1 MYFLFFIPAPT
12 VSDVT
17 PTNSTQLSVTFSTSA
32 VDLSLQF
39 KCTARPE
46 LSGLPNRAAS
56 TTSQKLVLNDL
67 SPYVN
72 YTVRCTSIRTRSGS
86 GSIINSCN
94 SSMDTIRMPESG
106 KFTHSLY
113 IYC

>member
-1 MYFLFFIPAPT
+1 MNFLFFIPAPK
-12 VSDVT
+12 VSGLT

-39 KCTARPE
+39 KCTARPD
-46 LSGLPNRAAS
+46 LSGLPNRVGS
-56 TTSQKLVLNDL
+56 TTSQRLVLNDL

-72 YTVRCTSIRTRSGS
+72 YTVRCTSISTGSGS

-94 SSMDTIRMPESG
+94 STMNTIRIPESG
-106 KFTHSLY
+106 MFIHSY
-113 IYC
+113 IVI